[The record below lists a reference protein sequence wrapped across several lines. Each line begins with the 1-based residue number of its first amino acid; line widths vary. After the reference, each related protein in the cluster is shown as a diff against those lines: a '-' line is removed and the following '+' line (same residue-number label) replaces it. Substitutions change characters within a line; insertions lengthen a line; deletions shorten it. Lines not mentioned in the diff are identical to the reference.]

1 MAIFS
6 ACADTLAVGE
16 FFGLSALEDVIDVS
30 ARAAALGEE
39 RGDPA
44 AAGGTRREAASADVA
59 AAGQRTASI
68 MSMSSAE
75 NTKPCRTA
83 RPLWSTYL
91 LFLVPALCSRT
102 VPTGQCNMQF

>member
-16 FFGLSALEDVIDVS
+16 FFGLSALEDVIDVR

-44 AAGGTRREAASADVA
+44 AGGGPSKEVESADVA
-59 AAGQRTASI
+59 PAGQRTASI
-68 MSMSSAE
+68 MSVSIAE
-75 NTKPCRTA
+75 KTKPCSTA
-83 RPLWSTYL
+83 RSP
-91 LFLVPALCSRT
+91 
-102 VPTGQCNMQF
+102 

>member
-44 AAGGTRREAASADVA
+44 PVGGPSREVVSADVA

-68 MSMSSAE
+68 MSVSSAE
-75 NTKPCRTA
+75 NTKPCRSA
-83 RPLWSTYL
+83 RRL
-91 LFLVPALCSRT
+91 
-102 VPTGQCNMQF
+102 